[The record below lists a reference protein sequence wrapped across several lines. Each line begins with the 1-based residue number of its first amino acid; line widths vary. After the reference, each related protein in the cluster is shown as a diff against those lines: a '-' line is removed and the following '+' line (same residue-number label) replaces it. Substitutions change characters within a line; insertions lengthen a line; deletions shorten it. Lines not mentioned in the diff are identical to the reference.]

1 MIIDAMSAPGG
12 DGAAGDMILT
22 DERPLHMVKL
32 VGAVRNFEA
41 RSTNTFM
48 DIEDGTGLFSV
59 RVYSGGNEDG
69 SGNDPS
75 AIQQMKEQAFQDGQ
89 YVRIIGQVREF
100 DGNRMVVAND
110 VRVLSTGDE
119 LSYHFCEVA
128 YSYEK
133 HLKRKSQQGG
143 MFGGGMMGIGI
154 GNMASGGPP
163 PQAGNII
170 SPNNGG
176 GGNNV
181 NDAVIRFLQSEG
193 GEIALAACT
202 LLTVFLALCNSYFL

>member
-12 DGAAGDMILT
+12 DGAAGDMILQ
-22 DERPLHMVKL
+22 DERPLHMIKL
-32 VGAVRNFEA
+32 VGAVRSFEN
-41 RSTNTFM
+41 RSTNTFL
-48 DIEDGTGLFSV
+48 DVEDGTGLFSV
-59 RVYSGGNEDG
+59 KVFSGGMEDG
-69 SGNDPS
+69 TTSDPS
-75 AIQQMKEQAFQDGQ
+75 AIQQMKAQAFQDGQ

-100 DGNRMVVAND
+100 DGNRMVIAND
-110 VRVLSTGDE
+110 VRVLGSGDE

-163 PQAGNII
+163 PQGGGNVI
-170 SPNNGG
+170 STNNGG
-176 GGNNV
+176 GGNSV
-181 NDAVIRFLQSEG
+181 NDAVSLFLQNEG
-193 GEIALAACT
+193 CE
-202 LLTVFLALCNSYFL
+202 